1 MQGIITDVQRFCVHD
16 GPGIRTTVFFKGC
29 SLRCKWC
36 HNPETQ
42 RSTLQPQLSR
52 ALCVLCGAC
61 AAACSRH
68 IITEN
73 EHLFDSRGCVSCMK
87 CVDSCA
93 YGALR
98 VWGRTV
104 DAQELVATALED
116 APFYGSKG
124 GITLSGGEPTMQA
137 DFCAELLRLSKEQG
151 LNTCLETSGAFDAAY
166 LDRIAPC
173 TDHVLLDFKDGN
185 AARLR
190 RNTGQDLDQLT
201 EVLLRLDQSG
211 IEYQVRSIVI
221 TGVND
226 SPDDIRLLQKYKRM
240 LKHCSQWRLFSYHS
254 LGRAKGEQLGIKKQ
268 ECFEPVSQEH
278 LAKLTA
284 LLNE

>member
-29 SLRCKWC
+29 PLRCQWC

-52 ALCVLCGAC
+52 TQCVLCGAC
-61 AAACSRH
+61 AAVCGRH
-68 IITEN
+68 AVTEK
-73 EHLFDSRGCVSCMK
+73 EHLFNSRGCVSCMK
-87 CVDSCA
+87 CVNSCA

-98 VWGRTV
+98 VWGRTA
-104 DAQELVATALED
+104 DAQELVAAALED
-116 APFYGSKG
+116 APFYGNKG

-137 DFCAELLRLSKEQG
+137 DFCAELLRQSKEHG

-166 LDRIAPC
+166 LERIAPY

-190 RNTGQDLDQLT
+190 RNTGQDLERLT

-211 IEYQVRSIVI
+211 IEYQVRSII
-221 TGVND
+221 IAGVND
-226 SPDDIRLLQKYKRM
+226 SPGDIRLLQKYKRM

-268 ECFEPVSQEH
+268 KRFEPVSQEH
-278 LAKLTA
+278 LATLTA

>member
-116 APFYGSKG
+116 APFYGRQG
-124 GITLSGGEPTMQA
+124 GHYAFRRRAYYAGG
-137 DFCAELLRLSKEQG
+137 F
-151 LNTCLETSGAFDAAY
+151 
-166 LDRIAPC
+166 
-173 TDHVLLDFKDGN
+173 
-185 AARLR
+185 LR
-190 RNTGQDLDQLT
+190 RAAAAQQGTG
-201 EVLLRLDQSG
+201 
-211 IEYQVRSIVI
+211 
-221 TGVND
+221 
-226 SPDDIRLLQKYKRM
+226 
-240 LKHCSQWRLFSYHS
+240 
-254 LGRAKGEQLGIKKQ
+254 A
-268 ECFEPVSQEH
+268 
-278 LAKLTA
+278 
-284 LLNE
+284 